1 MAIFHKTLQ
10 YHEDT
15 TEKRDI
21 SQEDIEFLKKL
32 QLEMNTQDTTGTAD
46 PRFWVIKGSERVI
59 NNEDPDELCLQV
71 DGSTV
76 TSTTEETVKYLNDNI
91 LPDCNIDRGCKIET
105 GYTWDFK
112 LTYTED
118 GEEEYD
124 DLSTQEVN
132 EFLADNGH
140 DDTMIIGISIRP
152 FMYPNTMFLTEKEAR
167 EHLKRNYYHYSEDA
181 HTNDSDQIQER
192 MMGNLPADISDMEGD
207 FPYDFTM
214 PTAIEISQLVQFNL
228 VRCLMVAFPEY
239 SWGDWMDLHGAE
251 AGVTRKEAV
260 AATGT
265 VSVTA
270 AYGTVLAAGTVFAV
284 PATDQMEAVEFQT
297 LRTVTF
303 TENETMDLAVE
314 AVTPGVSGNV
324 PANTITIMASGKD
337 PYILFGVEMF
347 LGFYEVI
354 SNVILKISNHVMTA
368 CICYDCTKLATS
380 VTSDYVECGYSI
392 ADTQDSWKY
401 ISELGYDPENPSVRH
416 GTKVAA
422 SSSTGYADG
431 QYTNKLDQTSDGL
444 REWLSGGD
452 LGLWS
457 LAGRWCAYLCNG
469 LGNSWW
475 ACAARLSASGRCAKA
490 AA

>member
-105 GYTWDFK
+105 GYTGDFK

-118 GEEEYD
+118 GEEEYE

-132 EFLADNGH
+132 EFLANNGH

-181 HTNDSDQIQER
+181 HT
-192 MMGNLPADISDMEGD
+192 
-207 FPYDFTM
+207 Y
-214 PTAIEISQLVQFNL
+214 
-228 VRCLMVAFPEY
+228 CMVA
-239 SWGDWMDLHGAE
+239 
-251 AGVTRKEAV
+251 
-260 AATGT
+260 
-265 VSVTA
+265 
-270 AYGTVLAAGTVFAV
+270 
-284 PATDQMEAVEFQT
+284 
-297 LRTVTF
+297 
-303 TENETMDLAVE
+303 
-314 AVTPGVSGNV
+314 
-324 PANTITIMASGKD
+324 
-337 PYILFGVEMF
+337 
-347 LGFYEVI
+347 
-354 SNVILKISNHVMTA
+354 
-368 CICYDCTKLATS
+368 
-380 VTSDYVECGYSI
+380 
-392 ADTQDSWKY
+392 
-401 ISELGYDPENPSVRH
+401 
-416 GTKVAA
+416 
-422 SSSTGYADG
+422 
-431 QYTNKLDQTSDGL
+431 
-444 REWLSGGD
+444 
-452 LGLWS
+452 
-457 LAGRWCAYLCNG
+457 
-469 LGNSWW
+469 
-475 ACAARLSASGRCAKA
+475 
-490 AA
+490 

>member
-132 EFLADNGH
+132 EFLANNGH

-181 HTNDSDQIQER
+181 HTYCMVAWRSPEVEKLWKILRETKWDCKDKELESHEEKYILHYCIRTPSGNRWGDRKEYMKTICFTVPGKPQGKARARTFYNPKTQGMSSVTPEKTVLYENFISTCYLQIAGEER
-192 MMGNLPADISDMEGD
+192 FEDTAYIRIRIQAFFEVPKSSSKVKKEAMLNGEILPAKKPDIDNIAKAVLDALNS
-207 FPYDFTM
+207 
-214 PTAIEISQLVQFNL
+214 
-228 VRCLMVAFPEY
+228 VAY
-239 SWGDWMDLHGAE
+239 RD
-251 AGVTRKEAV
+251 
-260 AATGT
+260 
-265 VSVTA
+265 
-270 AYGTVLAAGTVFAV
+270 
-284 PATDQMEAVEFQT
+284 
-297 LRTVTF
+297 
-303 TENETMDLAVE
+303 
-314 AVTPGVSGNV
+314 
-324 PANTITIMASGKD
+324 
-337 PYILFGVEMF
+337 
-347 LGFYEVI
+347 
-354 SNVILKISNHVMTA
+354 
-368 CICYDCTKLATS
+368 
-380 VTSDYVECGYSI
+380 
-392 ADTQDSWKY
+392 DTQVVELQLRKQY
-401 ISELGYDPENPSVRH
+401 SEKPRVEICMEELEV
-416 GTKVAA
+416 
-422 SSSTGYADG
+422 
-431 QYTNKLDQTSDGL
+431 
-444 REWLSGGD
+444 
-452 LGLWS
+452 
-457 LAGRWCAYLCNG
+457 
-469 LGNSWW
+469 
-475 ACAARLSASGRCAKA
+475 
-490 AA
+490 